1 MQPDHVLKKLNFDLL
16 NPPLGSEEGGGGGV
30 GRQKYLL
37 PCCIDHLTDLVNA
50 LLNINCKY

>member
-16 NPPLGSEEGGGGGV
+16 NPPLGSEEGGGIGG
-30 GRQKYLL
+30 QKYLL